1 MWAVIDEISRNA
13 KKSINDLDPYTSGE
27 WRTQMQLAISRRRAN
42 GYKTTGATQ
51 VEITNVRKSGKTWV
65 VEACVDVSGLK
76 TVDKNGKSVTGPPY
90 RILHKSTLKRGS
102 KHLVIVK
109 DEAVTEC

>member
-1 MWAVIDEISRNA
+1 MAHPNA
-13 KKSINDLDPYTSGE
+13 AGDAPGDAPTD
-27 WRTQMQLAISRRRAN
+27 TRRPALPR
-42 GYKTTGATQ
+42 

-90 RILHKSTLKRGS
+90 RILHKSTVKRGS